1 MDWEIACQFAFRTLS
16 EAKMG
21 EAGVYYGESRI
32 QDDRSR
38 FWFGDQNMLII
49 WLLD

>member
-1 MDWEIACQFAFRTLS
+1 MDWEITCQSAFRTLS

-21 EAGVYYGESRI
+21 EARVYHGESRI
-32 QDDRSR
+32 QDNGSG
-38 FWFGDQNMLII
+38 FCFGDQSMLII